1 MIKKIVLLFLL
12 WRVFLFVPIIIAH
25 QFVKYR
31 NGYEY
36 TSLNHFLD
44 KSQGL
49 ISHFMLSAW
58 ANFDG
63 VYYLLIAAKGYTV
76 NAGFFPLFPLSI
88 HMLTSIFG
96 TNMQGLPFEPIQY
109 FTALILASFY
119 FLLSLIVLYKLVRL
133 DYKDNIAIFTIVFT
147 LIFPTSFFYVSIYSE
162 SLFLLLSV
170 SSFYFARTNRWF
182 LASLCGGLLTA
193 TRLVGIA
200 IIPALVI
207 EFVKQKEN
215 MLKPKGLLLLLMP
228 LGILG
233 YMLFNFLKWG
243 DAFYFIQAQGAF
255 HNERSVDSIVFIP
268 QTIFRYIK
276 ILTTLPPGIFEW
288 WIALLEISVFFFVS
302 IMFFVAWKKKIRTSY
317 ILFALICFLIPAST
331 GTFTGLPRYVL
342 VLFPIFIALSLI
354 KNKIFKLFYAVIC
367 VILLFIL
374 LMLFSKGYYIA

>member
-1 MIKKIVLLFLL
+1 
-12 WRVFLFVPIIIAH
+12 
-25 QFVKYR
+25 
-31 NGYEY
+31 
-36 TSLNHFLD
+36 
-44 KSQGL
+44 
-49 ISHFMLSAW
+49 MLSAW

-193 TRLVGIA
+193 TRLVEIA

-255 HNERSVDSIVFIP
+255 HNERSVDYIVFIP

-288 WIALLEISVFFFVS
+288 WIALLEISTFIFVS
-302 IMFFVAWKKKIRTSY
+302 IMFFVAWKKKIRISY

-331 GTFTGLPRYVL
+331 GTFTGLPRYAL
-342 VLFPIFIALSLI
+342 VLFPIFITLALV
-354 KNKIFKLFYAVIC
+354 KNKFVKIAYSILGFSLLLILFA
-367 VILLFIL
+367 
-374 LMLFSKGYYIA
+374 LFSKGYFVA